1 MKNLKIRAKILI
13 TFCVVLALTIFL
25 GVISVQSVL
34 IMSGI
39 GDNYVNVSIPATNNL
54 LKANIIMGDYQKNI
68 LESAI
73 VETQE
78 ELDRINSTMNKDN
91 EEFFAHLDELTEI
104 APQFD
109 AQVEEIRTI
118 MNDGASIRER
128 IMTEAAKFT
137 KEGNAAVYSI
147 YNAEYAPLIDNVNA
161 KLDVLIT
168 DVDTA
173 IQERYK
179 EAHSSRDLAFIAVI
193 VLLVIEIVDVLVMSF
208 MLSKSIVQPI
218 REVEHAMKQIS
229 QGDFSHVEIKYQSKD
244 EMGTL
249 ADEARETVKFFS
261 NIMPDI
267 AMICN
272 NIGDGNFNVS
282 SADRSY
288 YVGDTEEILKS
299 LRFLRNNL
307 SNTLRQVDDASEQ
320 LLSGADQ
327 VASGAQALAQGATE
341 QASSIQ
347 ELSATINVIAEMVKV
362 NASDAVEASDK
373 TNQAGAEMAE
383 ATVKMEE
390 LVKAMKEISDFSDET
405 KKIIKTIEDIAFQ
418 TNILSLNA
426 AIEAA
431 RAGAAGKGFAVVA
444 DEVRN
449 LAAKSAEAAQNTTAL
464 IESTVSAIDNGSAL
478 VNTVAEKLGNVG
490 AAAGEV
496 AVINN
501 KISQSSQE
509 AADAISQVTTGVDQ
523 ISAVVQTNSATSE
536 QSAAAAEELTSQANA
551 LRDLVDSFTLYEE

>member
-1 MKNLKIRAKILI
+1 MKNLKIRAKILA
-13 TFCVVLALTIFL
+13 TFSIVLVLTLVI
-25 GVISVQSVL
+25 GAISVVS
-34 IMSGI
+34 ISTM
-39 GDNYVNVSIPATNNL
+39 GDTAENYVNISIPSTRSL
-54 LKANIIMGDYQKNI
+54 LHARRSIRAFQADI
-68 LESAI
+68 LETTLVMGA
-73 VETQE
+73 E
-78 ELDRINSTMNKDN
+78 ELDRVEASM
-91 EEFFAHLDELTEI
+91 EEHRAEFFEYLDAIADYNPEFQGEI
-104 APQFD
+104 D
-109 AQVEEIRTI
+109 EIHTL
-118 MNDGASIRER
+118 MDQAASVRSR
-128 IMTEAAKFT
+128 IIIESEKCTM
-137 KEGNAAVYSI
+137 EGNAAAYDI
-147 YNAEYAPLIDNVNA
+147 YVAEYNPLLTQVTSI
-161 KLDVLIT
+161 LETMTEELR
-168 DVDTA
+168 TA
-173 IQERYK
+173 IETRHQH
-179 EAHSSRDLAFIAVI
+179 ANTTQTIITIIIVAVI
-193 VLLVIEIVDVLVMSF
+193 VLAIITVVIITF
-208 MLSKSIVQPI
+208 ALSKAITSPI
-218 REVEHAMKQIS
+218 KEIDAAMHNIS
-229 QGDFSHVEIKYQSKD
+229 QGNFDNVEIKYQSKD
-244 EMGTL
+244 ELGNL
-249 ADEARETVKFFS
+249 ANSSRDTVTFFR
-261 NIMPDI
+261 NVMPDI

-272 NIGDGNFNVS
+272 NIGEGNFNIH

-307 SNTLRQVDDASEQ
+307 SDTLRQVDDASEQ

-341 QASSIQ
+341 QASSVQ

-362 NASDAVEASDK
+362 NASDAVEASNK
-373 TNQAGAEMAE
+373 TNQAGAEMSE
-383 ATVKMEE
+383 ATAKMDE
-390 LVKAMKEISDFSDET
+390 LVNAMKEISEFSGET

-464 IESTVSAIDNGSAL
+464 IESTVSAIDNGSSL
-478 VNTVAEKLGNVG
+478 VNAVAEKLSHVG

-496 AVINN
+496 AVINE

-536 QSAAAAEELTSQANA
+536 QSAAAAEELSSQASV
-551 LRDLVDSFTLYEE
+551 LHQLVGTFSLFEG